1 MSISASFDEDAAA
14 VEPGGEAVLSVHVA
28 NSGTTVEELSLEPVG
43 PCAQWCVVEPAR
55 LSLYPGASG
64 SAEVR
69 VRPPR
74 VPATA
79 AGETT
84 LGLRVVPTSDANL
97 PVVAERPLTVL
108 PFTDLAAELV
118 PLSSHSAWRGRHR
131 AAVDNRGNTPVV
143 VALTAQGA
151 DDRTRFSLEPAEL
164 TVPGGETKLARL
176 NARPAK
182 RLWRGAPATHAFR
195 IMLAPRSDD
204 EGLEAQPTVLDGT
217 FEQQPILPRWLPRAV
232 AAAVVLVGLL
242 VGLWYGLLRPTVR
255 SAARDAITPDTIRS
269 AAAVAPAGSASAG
282 NTAGASAGDT
292 AGSGGAH
299 GPSSGTVATSAP
311 AGGTGGGS
319 SGGAGGGSGGG
330 AGAAAVPASKN
341 LHVTDAVGNGAKTKT
356 AYAVGSGKSFGLT
369 DIVVQ
374 NPQGDAGTLVV
385 ATQDGQILSLALEDF
400 RASDYHFVTPI
411 EVPAG
416 GRITL
421 SVDCREV
428 GHPVKAPVPSQCSE
442 SLFLG
447 GTLQT
452 GDRRSGT

>member
-1 MSISASFDEDAAA
+1 MSISASFDEDDVA
-14 VEPGGEAVLSVHVA
+14 VEPGGEAALPVHVA

-43 PCAQWCVVEPAR
+43 PCAQWCSVEPAR

-97 PVVAERPLTVL
+97 PLVAERPLTVL
-108 PFTDLAAELV
+108 PFADLAAELV

-131 AAVDNRGNTPVV
+131 AAVDNRGNTDIV

-151 DDRTRFSLEPAEL
+151 DERTRFALHPAEL
-164 TVPGGETKLARL
+164 TVPGGQTRLARL

-182 RLWRGAPATHAFR
+182 RLWRGAPTTHAFR
-195 IMLAPRSDD
+195 ITVAPRSED
-204 EGLEAQPTVLDGT
+204 EGPAARPTVLDGT
-217 FEQQPILPRWLPRAV
+217 FEQQPILPRWLPRV
-232 AAAVVLVGLL
+232 LVAAVVLVGAL

-255 SAARDAITPDTIRS
+255 SAARDAVTPEAIRS
-269 AAAVAPAGSASAG
+269 AAAVSGASTAGS
-282 NTAGASAGDT
+282 TAGASG
-292 AGSGGAH
+292 GSTSGPGGSPGAS
-299 GPSSGTVATSAP
+299 PGTVATSAP
-311 AGGTGGGS
+311 AGG
-319 SGGAGGGSGGG
+319 SGGNSGGTSGGPGGGSG
-330 AGAAAVPASKN
+330 AGTRPASTSIR
-341 LHVTDAVGNGAKTKT
+341 VTDAVGSGPKT
-356 AYAVGSGKSFGLT
+356 ATAYSVGSGTTFGLT

-385 ATQDGQILSLALEDF
+385 ATQDRQILTLALEDF
-400 RASDYHFVTPI
+400 RASDFHFVTPI

-428 GHPVKAPVPSQCSE
+428 GRPVKAPAPSQCSE

-447 GTLQT
+447 GTSQT
-452 GDRRSGT
+452 GGNQRSGT

>member
-14 VEPGGEAVLSVHVA
+14 VEPGGEVALPVHVA

-43 PCAQWCVVEPAR
+43 PCAQWCTVEPPR

-97 PVVAERPLTVL
+97 PLVAERPLTVL
-108 PFTDLAAELV
+108 PFTELAAELV
-118 PLSSHSAWRGRHR
+118 PPSSHSAWRGRHR
-131 AAVDNRGNTPVV
+131 ATVDNRGNTEIV
-143 VALTAQGA
+143 VALTAQGSDERA
-151 DDRTRFSLEPAEL
+151 RFALDPAEL
-164 TVPGGETKLARL
+164 TVPGGETRLARL

-195 IMLAPRSDD
+195 IEVAPRSGDD
-204 EGLEAQPTVLDGT
+204 GPAAGPTVLDGT
-217 FEQQPILPRWLPRAV
+217 FEQQPILPRWLPRALV
-232 AAAVVLVGLL
+232 AAVVLVGALA
-242 VGLWYGLLRPTVR
+242 GLWYGLLRPTVR
-255 SAARDAITPDTIRS
+255 SAARDAVTPEAIRS
-269 AAAVAPAGSASAG
+269 AAAADRAGVS
-282 NTAGASAGDT
+282 AGASGGDT
-292 AGSGGAH
+292 SGPGGSPG
-299 GPSSGTVATSAP
+299 SSPGTVATSAP
-311 AGGTGGGS
+311 AGGTGGKGGNGGSTGGS
-319 SGGAGGGSGGG
+319 SGGGTAAGTRPDSGM
-330 AGAAAVPASKN
+330 V
-341 LHVTDAVGNGAKTKT
+341 HVLD
-356 AYAVGSGKSFGLT
+356 AVGSGPKTAAAYSVRSGGSFGLT

-385 ATQDGQILSLALEDF
+385 ATQNGPILSLALENF
-400 RASDYHFVTPI
+400 RSSDYHFVTPI

-428 GHPVKAPVPSQCSE
+428 GHPVKAPVPSRCAE
-442 SLFLG
+442 SLFVG

-452 GDRRSGT
+452 GGGN